1 VDCCVERET
10 MEMGYLGGVA
20 ARIEGTKIINGEIKK
35 KKKNWR
41 GRNDNR
47 KKEEKGFK
55 ICWEFRAI
63 TGYNNVRPLR
73 ELKTSRSV

>member
-1 VDCCVERET
+1 
-10 MEMGYLGGVA
+10 MAKL
-20 ARIEGTKIINGEIKK
+20 KK
-35 KKKNWR
+35 KKERKNWW

-63 TGYNNVRPLR
+63 TGYNNMRRTLR